1 MNNRLLWFLTL
12 LLTGPLLARAQEVPS
27 SYQAEY
33 DSLTQRAARVRA
45 LVDGRIAWSHSS
57 FLALAGT
64 SRRIKSFA
72 RGRTEA
78 GKSSSTS
85 FRLIKKQITKHKTHS
100 ADVAKVYYYAAN
112 GKLVLAELYQ
122 QRLLVRVQLYEY
134 GQRDGRTLAY
144 PYRKS
149 EWVRGDY
156 LHLSLRNAT
165 GDAGRPRNDYFTA
178 PRPPETD
185 LPPRV
190 N

>member
-1 MNNRLLWFLTL
+1 MINRLLWLLSL
-12 LLTGPLLARAQEVPS
+12 LLAGPRLARAQEVPS

-33 DSLTQRAARVRA
+33 DSLWQRAARVRA
-45 LVDGRIAWSHSS
+45 LTEARIAWSHSS

-64 SRRIKSFA
+64 SRRTISFA
-72 RGRTEA
+72 RGRSEQ
-78 GKSSSTS
+78 GKPTS
-85 FRLIKKQITKHKTHS
+85 KAFRKIKRQVTKHKTHS
-100 ADVAKVYYYAAN
+100 ADVAKVYYYAAD

-122 QRLLVRVQLYEY
+122 QHLLVRVQLYEY
-134 GQRDGRTLAY
+134 GERNGRALAY

-156 LHLSLRNAT
+156 LHLSLRNAP
-165 GDAGRPRNDYFTA
+165 GDGGRPRNYYFNA